1 MTDLSKLIN
10 MESVQM
16 INPTTI
22 LITNKIIMYMFIRV
36 RMNKNDLSTGILQF
50 NIN

>member
-1 MTDLSKLIN
+1 
-10 MESVQM
+10 M

-36 RMNKNDLSTGILQF
+36 RMNKKRSEYW
-50 NIN
+50 NITVQY

>member
-36 RMNKNDLSTGILQF
+36 RMNKKRPEHW
-50 NIN
+50 NITVQY